1 MNLYNVLVT
10 YSGEGAFKF
19 YIAGVGEVE
28 ISSHRPIFL
37 YNASVQVINDLRLLK
52 RSLVNIKINGNPD
65 GAYKIFDLA
74 NIKSKVDRNAGSV
87 SQKPN
92 IEEIK
97 NELREE
103 IKEEVKREVE
113 EELKA
118 EAEAPVKEAKEE
130 AKEEKAEA
138 PKKTTK
144 KSSSSKKK

>member
-10 YSGEGAFKF
+10 YAGEGAFKF
-19 YIAGVGEVE
+19 YISGIGEVE
-28 ISSHRPIFL
+28 ITSWRPIFL

-52 RSLVNIKINGNPD
+52 RSLINIKINGSPE

-74 NIKSKVDRNAGSV
+74 SIKSKLNRKSDVI
-87 SQKPN
+87 SQEPN

-103 IKEEVKREVE
+103 IREDVKKELE

-118 EAEAPVKEAKEE
+118 KDQ
-130 AKEEKAEA
+130 
-138 PKKTTK
+138 PKDETPKTTSPK
-144 KSSSSKKK
+144 KSSKSKK

>member
-1 MNLYNVLVT
+1 MNLYNVLIT

-19 YIAGVGEVE
+19 YIAGIGEVE
-28 ISSHRPIFL
+28 ITPRRPIFL
-37 YNASVQVINDLRLLK
+37 YNAGVQVINDLRLLK
-52 RSLVNIKINGNPD
+52 RSLVNIKINGSPE

-74 NIKSKVDRNAGSV
+74 NIRSKVDRNAGSV

-103 IKEEVKREVE
+103 IKEEVKKEVE

-118 EAEAPVKEAKEE
+118 EVKAPIEEVKTDAK
-130 AKEEKAEA
+130 KEKTET